1 MPSQVLI
8 NIFIAV
14 LWMFFQDDWSVLT
27 FFGGYLAG
35 LFVLFILR
43 RYFKHKFYI
52 FSLINVLRLLL
63 LFLIELFSSSIFVM
77 KEVIR
82 PKITITPGIF
92 KMETEL
98 ESDIEI
104 TLLSLLLTLTPG
116 SVVMEV
122 LPKQRMLYIHGM
134 NNPESKA
141 AVIKSAERFEKAIK
155 RVTRP

>member
-35 LFVLFILR
+35 LFILFILR
-43 RYFKHKFYI
+43 RYFKHQFYV

-63 LFLIELFSSSIFVM
+63 LFFYELFASSIFVIM
-77 KEVIR
+77 EVLR
-82 PKITITPGIF
+82 PKVTITPGIF

-98 ESDIEI
+98 ESNVEI

-122 LPKQRMLYIHGM
+122 LPKQRLLYIHGM
-134 NNPESKA
+134 NNPESKE
-141 AVIKSAERFEKAIK
+141 AVITSAKKFEKAIK
-155 RVTRP
+155 RVTR

>member
-63 LFLIELFSSSIFVM
+63 LFLVELFSSSIFVM

-98 ESDIEI
+98 ESDVEI